1 MKNSENT
8 NTTKTTARK
17 EWNIS
22 FSIGDNNFRFNNVSL
37 MVYGKTKAE
46 VEENLL
52 KVFVDPKQVTVT
64 SIELIK

>member
-1 MKNSENT
+1 MKNSEN
-8 NTTKTTARK
+8 KTTRK

-22 FSIGDNNFRFNNVSL
+22 FSIGDSNFKFNNVSL
-37 MVYGKTKAE
+37 MVYGKTESE
-46 VEENLL
+46 VKENLL